1 VGHSTGIPSYMV
13 DISKMPEIV
22 AILNNIINN
31 GGIAEIKNEK
41 RKGLDNIVV
50 VEITRSVKTRKPN

>member
-1 VGHSTGIPSYMV
+1 MV

-22 AILNNIINN
+22 VILNNIINN

-41 RKGLDNIVV
+41 RKGQDNIVV
-50 VEITRSVKTRKPN
+50 VEITRSVKTKKPN

>member
-1 VGHSTGIPSYMV
+1 MGHSTGIPSYMV